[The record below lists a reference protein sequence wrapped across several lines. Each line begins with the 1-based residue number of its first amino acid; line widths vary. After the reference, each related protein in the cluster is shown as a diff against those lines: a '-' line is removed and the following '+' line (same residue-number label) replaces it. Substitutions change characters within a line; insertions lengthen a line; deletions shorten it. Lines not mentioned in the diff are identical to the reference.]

1 MPRFLKF
8 SLICLLW
15 TTEAPGAETVATSV
29 LSSITAADLR
39 RHAERLADDTLEG
52 REAGSRGGQAAGH
65 YLGREFQR
73 HQLAGG
79 AASRGYYQTF
89 GSQYRNLLGLLEGS
103 DPQLSKEVILV
114 GAHYD
119 HVGYGNAQNSYGPTG
134 YIHNGA
140 DDNASGVAGLL
151 ELAEAFVRLETRPK
165 RSILFALWDGEE
177 KGLLGSEHWV
187 AHPTV
192 PLDRVRLAINLD
204 MIGRLQRNRL
214 ETFGIRS
221 GYGLRRLISLNNVD
235 TDLSFDFSWTMRED
249 SDHYS
254 FYKRNVPVLMFHTGL
269 HSDYHRPSDDVE
281 KLDFAGMERIVRLLF
296 GVVYEAGNEPQTL
309 GFRAA
314 SRRETSETQQQRE
327 RPLPPPPGRLGI
339 VWDRADEGKGE
350 GLRIIH
356 ITPDSAAAR
365 AGVRVGDRL
374 VRFAGREVGGHDGMN
389 GADLRGLVLA
399 ASKPVAISVNRS
411 GVAQPLDL
419 TVQLAGPPVRVGI
432 SWRTDDA
439 ERQAVIVTCVVP
451 GSPAAQAGIQVN
463 DRLYKVS
470 GQPFTGEAEFRR
482 LLSETEANTLDLV
495 AEREGRVRTVSVKLL
510 PPAGTE
516 F

>member
-1 MPRFLKF
+1 MPRFPKF
-8 SLICLLW
+8 SLLLVLW
-15 TTEAPGAETVATSV
+15 ATGAPAAETVASSV
-29 LSSITAADLR
+29 LSSITATDLR

-79 AASRGYYQTF
+79 VASRSYYQTF

-103 DPQLSKEVILV
+103 DPQLQKEVILV

-151 ELAEAFVRLETRPK
+151 ELVEAFSRLEARPK

-204 MIGRLQRNRL
+204 MIGRLQRNRV

-221 GYGLRRLISLNNVD
+221 GYGLRRLISLNNAD
-235 TDLSFDFSWTMRED
+235 TDLAFDFSWTMRED

-254 FYKRNVPVLMFHTGL
+254 FYKRSVPVLMFHTGL

-281 KLDFAGMERIVRLLF
+281 KLDFPGMERIVRLLF
-296 GVVYEAGNEPQTL
+296 GVVYDAATEPRML
-309 GFRAA
+309 GFRPA
-314 SRRETSETQQQRE
+314 SKKETSETQQQRE
-327 RPLPPPPGRLGI
+327 RRSPPPPGRLGI
-339 VWDRADEGKGE
+339 VWEGADEGQGS
-350 GLRIIH
+350 GLRVVQV
-356 ITPDSAAAR
+356 TPESAAAR

-374 VRFAGREVGGHDGMN
+374 LRFAGHDLGRQDVTV
-389 GADLRGLVLA
+389 DLRGLVLA
-399 ASKPVAISVNRS
+399 ARNPVTITVARS
-411 GVAQPLDL
+411 GIAQPLDL
-419 TVQLAGPPVRVGI
+419 TVQLAGEPVRLGV

-439 ERQAVIVTCVVP
+439 EPQAVVVTRVVP

-463 DRLYKVS
+463 DRLYQVS

-482 LLSETEANTLDLV
+482 LVSEVEGDTLDLV
-495 AEREGRVRTVSVKLL
+495 AERQGRIRTVSVRLL
-510 PPAGTE
+510 PSVGME